1 MKQSVRIIL
10 CVICG
15 LLIAAAPV
23 LVSSPAM
30 LDEVRSSLMEEIS
43 DVELEPEE
51 GDEEE
56 EDDGGETEIRIGR
69 LFFGGALA
77 DEAEEIVEEEILED
91 EDSAADEAE
100 TGETGDVSEDGNSS
114 AGAAELPVDFTPGLA
129 PNPAAYTETGYR
141 DDSIEI
147 LTEEREED
155 GVIWHV
161 CRVTIASPTQLRT
174 GIYNPEKP
182 SSNRTDRLSTLAK
195 RYNAVAAINGDYYS
209 KDPAKTT
216 FEIRQKTAIRSKTN
230 RYKDVLIIDENG
242 DFHFIAA
249 NPELSSKQYTSWF
262 QEQISAF
269 TAEHQIVNAFTFGP
283 ILVWDGQ
290 VQTKDFD
297 YGYNPKGKEPRSA
310 IGQTGPLSYVMVVAE
325 GRGESSGCSQQKLAE
340 FMAEIGCLQAFN
352 LDGGNSAEIVCGER
366 MFRGQGGSERPQS
379 DLIYFATTVPE
390 ESWK

>member
-1 MKQSVRIIL
+1 MKQSVRIML
-10 CVICG
+10 CVLCG

-30 LDEVRSSLMEEIS
+30 LDEVRDALADEIS
-43 DVELEPEE
+43 DVELET
-51 GDEEE
+51 EE
-56 EDDGGETEIRIGR
+56 EDEEDGGDGTEIRIGR
-69 LFFGGALA
+69 LLFGSALA
-77 DEAEEIVEEEILED
+77 DEAEEIVEEENLD
-91 EDSAADEAE
+91 DDDAAADSAE
-100 TGETGDVSEDGNSS
+100 TGEDGTPS
-114 AGAAELPVDFTPGLA
+114 GAVAELPLDFTPGPA

-147 LTEEREED
+147 VTEEREED
-155 GVIWHV
+155 GIIWHI
-161 CRVTIASPTQLRT
+161 CRVSIASPTQLRT
-174 GIYNPEKP
+174 GIYNPDKP
-182 SSNRTDRLSTLAK
+182 NSNRTDRLTALAK

-216 FEIRQKTAIRSKTN
+216 FEVRQTTAIRTKTN

-249 NPELSSKQYTSWF
+249 NPELPSKKYTTWF

-269 TAEHQIVNAFTFGP
+269 TAEHQIINAFTFGP

-325 GRGESSGCSQQKLAE
+325 GRGESSGCSHQKLAE

-352 LDGGNSAEIVCGER
+352 LDGGNSAEIVCGGQ
-366 MFRGQGGSERPQS
+366 MFRGQGGNERPQS